1 MESSGTHALLNA
13 HDLQTM
19 GFSRPMVYNLLNRAD
34 LPVIKIGK
42 RRFMHKAL
50 FEAWL
55 SEQATKNVADDNIA

>member
-13 HDLQTM
+13 HDLQIM
-19 GFSRPMVYNLLNRAD
+19 GFSRPMVYNLLNRTD

-55 SEQATKNVADDNIA
+55 SEQATKNSANNPA

>member
-50 FEAWL
+50 FEARL